1 MRIQN
6 VVVHLVSQ
14 TNNKTTA
21 VMKTTAKEY
30 QFKSE
35 LRSDLNRAASN
46 ARYEERWSEKVQL
59 EAMIKTL
66 DEDYFDKLDTV
77 NVSFM
82 IGSRSYYQAVVKIGK
97 AYYDGSRRMT
107 KGRGYYCIEEIAEIT
122 DRMNAD
128 MLSDSY
134 YY

>member
-1 MRIQN
+1 M
-6 VVVHLVSQ
+6 VSQ

-66 DEDYFDKLDTV
+66 DEDYFNKLDTV
-77 NVSFM
+77 NVSYY
-82 IGSRSYYQAVVKIGK
+82 IGSRSYYEGVVKIGK
-97 AYYDGSRRMT
+97 SYFQHGRRMT
-107 KGRGYYCIEEIAEIT
+107 KGRGFYCIEEIESIT
-122 DRMNAD
+122 DEMSQS
-128 MLSDSY
+128 MLADSY